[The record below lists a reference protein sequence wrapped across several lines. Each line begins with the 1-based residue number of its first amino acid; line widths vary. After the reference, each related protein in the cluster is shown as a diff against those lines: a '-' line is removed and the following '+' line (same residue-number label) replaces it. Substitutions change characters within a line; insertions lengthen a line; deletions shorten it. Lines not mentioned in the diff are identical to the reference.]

1 MKKTLCLTICLLLA
15 LTVGAS
21 ALAAEYEPT
30 DLFLEALEE
39 DDFFLDGYDFEY
51 EYIGLDS
58 DEDDHVS
65 VSFDLDDLG
74 ETDVHVYF
82 MDTETSCTMYLWN
95 VIVFEES
102 DRDEVVEICNTLNND
117 YRFVRWYVMDDD
129 TVNAQIDDIFR
140 TGDGC
145 GESIVETLS
154 MLVRVVEAGYP
165 QLEAYDA

>member
-1 MKKTLCLTICLLLA
+1 MKKALCLTLCLVLA
-15 LTVGAS
+15 LTLGAG

-39 DDFFLDGYDFEY
+39 DDFFLDGYNFEY
-51 EYIGLDS
+51 EYVGLDS
-58 DEDDHVS
+58 DEDDRVR
-65 VSFDLDDLG
+65 VDFDLDGLG
-74 ETDVHVYF
+74 ERTVNVYF
-82 MDTETSCTMYLWN
+82 MDTETSCSMYLWD

-102 DRDEVVEICNTLNND
+102 DRGEVVEICNALNND

-140 TGDGC
+140 TGEGC
-145 GESIVETLS
+145 GEGIVETLS